1 MAASQLFKIES
12 VNSKKTKLLVAL
24 KHNKRTQQ
32 AERGALANID
42 ATRSHLNY
50 SLTGSQTPEQIDLQA
65 KVQMLTAGIDIQ
77 KQRKNAVVAVEIVF
91 SLPIDRH
98 AQDTTQFFSDCY
110 AWVKLNNPCELLSFD
125 VHLDEAAPHA
135 HALILPIIDNRLQGD
150 KLKGNRDNIT
160 RLSDLFY
167 DEVGKPHGLS
177 KGTKARLSA
186 ADKQILVKIILTRL
200 KPDAAMRSVVWDCI
214 RDLIV
219 QYPAAFADRLSIE
232 LLPATGVKIKSFV
245 DHKRSQGKG
254 SFIR

>member
-1 MAASQLFKIES
+1 VL
-12 VNSKKTKLLVAL
+12 
-24 KHNKRTQQ
+24 
-32 AERGALANID
+32 
-42 ATRSHLNY
+42 
-50 SLTGSQTPEQIDLQA
+50 
-65 KVQMLTAGIDIQ
+65 
-77 KQRKNAVVAVEIVF
+77 AVEVLF

-98 AQDTTQFFSDCY
+98 DQDTTQFFSDCY
-110 AWVKLNNPCELLSFD
+110 AWVKLNITCELLSFD
-125 VHLDEAAPHA
+125 VHLDEAAPHG

-160 RLSDLFY
+160 RLINLFY
-167 DEVGKPHGLS
+167 EEVGKQHGLS

-186 ADKQILVKIILTRL
+186 TDKQTLVKLILTRL
-200 KPDAAMRSVVWDCI
+200 KPDAAMRSIVWDCI

-219 QYPAAFADRLSIE
+219 QHPATFADRLSIE